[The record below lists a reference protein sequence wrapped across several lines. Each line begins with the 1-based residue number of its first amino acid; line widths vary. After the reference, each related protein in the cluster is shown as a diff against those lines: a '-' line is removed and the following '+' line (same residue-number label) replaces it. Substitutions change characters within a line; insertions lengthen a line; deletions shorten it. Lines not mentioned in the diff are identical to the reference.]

1 MNLKPSYKKNQ
12 TLIEKE
18 RKLKEILEKKGAT
31 FISYDPKNNFKWEF
45 RVEHFTK
52 WGDDTDE
59 DMEDQNESEGQNI

>member
-1 MNLKPSYKKNQ
+1 LG
-12 TLIEKE
+12 
-18 RKLKEILEKKGAT
+18 KKGAT

-59 DMEDQNESEGQNI
+59 DMEDQNEAERQNI